1 MSKKVLVACEESQ
14 RVCAA
19 FRAVGWE
26 AYSCDLQRCSG
37 AHPEW
42 HIIQDV
48 RRVMNGNCKFVTCDG
63 VEHEI
68 VGRWDMIIAHPPCTY
83 MSVAGACRMYP
94 HKGQIDPA
102 RLEKAM
108 AAKEFFMEL
117 YNADC
122 DRVCIENPTPLKVV
136 GLPQATQVIQPYQ
149 FGEQWSKRTLL
160 WLRGLDP
167 LEPTGIVTDY
177 KPFVPS
183 GTGRKLGGET
193 YGAAIPHEGKA
204 RSVTFEGIA
213 KAMAEQWGD
222 LDKQMCKLA

>member
-1 MSKKVLVACEESQ
+1 M
-14 RVCAA
+14 
-19 FRAVGWE
+19 
-26 AYSCDLQRCSG
+26 
-37 AHPEW
+37 
-42 HIIQDV
+42 
-48 RRVMNGNCKFVTCDG
+48 MNGNCKFVTCDG

-94 HKGQIDPA
+94 HKGQIDQA

-149 FGEQWSKRTLL
+149 FGEPWSKRTLL

-204 RSVTFEGIA
+204 RSVTFKGIA